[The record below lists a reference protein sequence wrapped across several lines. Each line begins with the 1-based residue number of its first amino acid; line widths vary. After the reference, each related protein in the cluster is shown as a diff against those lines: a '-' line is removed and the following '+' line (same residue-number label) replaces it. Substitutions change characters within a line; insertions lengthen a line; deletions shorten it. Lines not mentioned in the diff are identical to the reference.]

1 MPVMNDQALKAAVGR
16 FLKNVNFTAQ
26 REIEKVVRS
35 AVASGKLHDG
45 ENFTASV
52 TLSSE
57 KLDLNVT
64 IFSKIELQ

>member
-35 AVASGKLHDG
+35 AVASGKLQDG
-45 ENFTASV
+45 ENFTAAV